1 MQWPYLSSLIT
12 FFENRHMEN
21 LESLVL
27 QTFELESNI
36 WFYAIIIILMQS
48 YYLVMGKHQECGN
61 LDLGVPLI
69 EDIMQIDGWESKL
82 TDDMRN

>member
-12 FFENRHMEN
+12 FFENRRMEN

-27 QTFELESNI
+27 QTCGLESNI

-48 YYLVMGKHQECGN
+48 FYEVMGKLQECGN

-69 EDIMQIDGWESKL
+69 
-82 TDDMRN
+82 